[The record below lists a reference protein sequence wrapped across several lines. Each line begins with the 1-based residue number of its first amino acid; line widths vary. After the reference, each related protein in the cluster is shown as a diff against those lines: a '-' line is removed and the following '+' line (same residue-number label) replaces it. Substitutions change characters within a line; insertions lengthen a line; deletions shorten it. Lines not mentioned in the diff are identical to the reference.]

1 MQNLKENENYGK
13 YKILNYFSFLGA
25 QKYIYNVFWEKR
37 FKTRDEQGI
46 NNVAQNGIKLGM
58 TIALFLFKIKL
69 LISVLD
75 SLHKSKTNSHS
86 VQIYPQIQ
94 KLFHFYFLTSY

>member
-13 YKILNYFSFLGA
+13 YKIFNYFSSLGA

-37 FKTRDEQGI
+37 LKTRDEQGI

-58 TIALFLFKIKL
+58 TIALFLFKIKC
-69 LISVLD
+69 
-75 SLHKSKTNSHS
+75 
-86 VQIYPQIQ
+86 
-94 KLFHFYFLTSY
+94 